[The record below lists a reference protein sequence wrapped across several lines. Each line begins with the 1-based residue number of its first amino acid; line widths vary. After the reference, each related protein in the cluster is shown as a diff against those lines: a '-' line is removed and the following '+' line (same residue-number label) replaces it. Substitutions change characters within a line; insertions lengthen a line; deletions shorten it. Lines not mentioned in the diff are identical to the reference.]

1 LKVPEASPHY
11 QLVITRANTL
21 DKLELKLE
29 LTQESFTQL
38 GSEALAGG
46 MIGVDQQVR
55 ALVAAIEHRIRDT
68 IGIGVKVTLLAPGTA
83 PRSAGGKLRRVVDER
98 KL

>member
-1 LKVPEASPHY
+1 EASPHY
-11 QLVITRANTL
+11 QLVITRAKTL

-29 LTQESFTQL
+29 LTPESFTRL

-46 MIGVDQQVR
+46 MIDVDQQVR
-55 ALVAAIEHRIRDT
+55 SLVRQIEHRIRE
-68 IGIGVKVTLLAPGTA
+68 ILGIGVTVTLLAPGTA